1 MRAVHLISG
10 VVVALLLSGCGAQPV
25 DCASE
30 SARNTIA
37 GIVTDQLEKEAREAV
52 TKSDGTLLAS
62 PSKIRATVAQIK
74 VLFDDV
80 RTTKKDPDSTKRFC
94 EGTMR
99 VVLPLGMLSD
109 AEKAREVA
117 DMSSIKVLTEGA
129 GFEQNANAFS
139 HTVAFSVQPTDDKKK
154 IFGEVED
161 FGSQFSTLGE
171 LIGAHLVLPTLQA
184 QQQSAAA
191 TLQAEQTALAEQAA
205 LQSQAD
211 LEMAKGENSLA
222 TQRINE
228 IWRAIPDYSR
238 AEILDI
244 QRAWIKKKTADCN
257 IKAAETSTDPAAKEA
272 ARLRCDT
279 EVTNS
284 RSTELRAY
292 LEQ

>member
-1 MRAVHLISG
+1 MRLAYLG
-10 VVVALLLSGCGAQPV
+10 VGVCGALFLNGCAAQPV

-30 SARNTIA
+30 SARSTIA
-37 GIVTDQLEKEAREAV
+37 AIVAEQLEKQTREAV
-52 TKSDGTLLAS
+52 TGSDGAPLAS
-62 PSKIRATVAQIK
+62 ASKIRATVAQIK
-74 VLFDDV
+74 ILFDDV

-94 EGTMR
+94 EGTMK

-109 AEKAREVA
+109 ADKAREA
-117 DMSSIKVLTEGA
+117 TDMSTVKVLTEGA
-129 GFEQNANAFS
+129 GFEQNANVLS
-139 HTVAFSVQPTDDKKK
+139 HPISFSVQPTDDKKK
-154 IFGEVED
+154 VFGEIED
-161 FGSQFSTLGE
+161 PGSEFAALGE
-171 LIGAHLVLPTLQA
+171 LIASHLLLPTFQA
-184 QQQSAAA
+184 QQQSAVAKA
-191 TLQAEQTALAEQAA
+191 QAEQTALAEQAA

-211 LEMAKGENSLA
+211 LEMAKGENNLA

-257 IKAAETSTDPAAKEA
+257 IKAAETSTDPSAKEA

-284 RSTELRAY
+284 RSTELRSY
-292 LEQ
+292 LDQ